1 MESKNVRRKKR
12 AYSKKNV
19 SNTDKPL
26 SKEEQDIIKIM
37 KGSNTLF
44 SSLFIIFTIAF

>member
-1 MESKNVRRKKR
+1 MLEERKEFIQ
-12 AYSKKNV
+12 KKNI

-37 KGSNTLF
+37 KASNSLF
-44 SSLFIIFTIAF
+44 SSLFIIFSIAF

>member
-1 MESKNVRRKKR
+1 MLEERKELIQ
-12 AYSKKNV
+12 KKNI

-37 KGSNTLF
+37 KGSNSLF